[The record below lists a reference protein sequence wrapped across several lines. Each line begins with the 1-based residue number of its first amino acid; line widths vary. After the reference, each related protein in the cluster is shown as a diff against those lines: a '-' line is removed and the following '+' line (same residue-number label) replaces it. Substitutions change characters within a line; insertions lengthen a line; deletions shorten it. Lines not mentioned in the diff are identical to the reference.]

1 MMNND
6 VSCLQSTNSYSN
18 KNYRKFC
25 ITIGA
30 IILCYGVKIAPYSQ
44 NQILNNNFNSSYI
57 SYSNYNLRGFSKV
70 VDLNKKINLSKI
82 EQMSKLKK
90 NWNGYNSL
98 PFSSG
103 ALFVFRKII
112 NSLKHQ
118 PEIAPTGR
126 NTLYAEFRLKD
137 NSLLA
142 FEIGEN
148 KAEKV
153 IVKQGNYD
161 SVYKE
166 VIESDL
172 INKVIESV
180 DKFYE

>member
-1 MMNND
+1 MNN
-6 VSCLQSTNSYSN
+6 VASCLQSTNSTSN
-18 KNYRKFC
+18 KIYRKFC
-25 ITIGA
+25 VTVGA
-30 IILCYGVKIAPYSQ
+30 IILCCTTQITSNAQ
-44 NQILNNNFNSSYI
+44 NQVLNNNLDSSYI
-57 SYSNYNLRGFSKV
+57 CYSINCLRGIGKV
-70 VDLNKKINLSKI
+70 VDLNKKINLKKI
-82 EQMSKLKK
+82 EQMSKLEK

-98 PFSSG
+98 PFSDG

-112 NSLKHQ
+112 SDLKHQ

-142 FEIGEN
+142 FEIGEK

-161 SVYKE
+161 SVYRE

-172 INKVIESV
+172 INKIIESV